1 MGSVIFGIEKG
12 HVKLHLHNFGSITFL
27 LLSWD
32 EESELPLSPAKFL
45 GEAITSPAFPCTP
58 SQFNQ
63 SQSSRFPPITLWKS
77 MLSNGAK
84 IWTTMLSFGL
94 CMQSWLCMEMLTL
107 ITMKSLLPHVVDSII
122 IFLTYLRD
130 RLVYVAKRA
139 CIPRAGGSP
148 KNTRT
153 WLVLHI
159 QFRCSESDSRG
170 SAEGGYSLNS

>member
-1 MGSVIFGIEKG
+1 MKKVNCHLVQPNSLERPSLHQLF
-12 HVKLHLHNFGSITFL
+12 HVHLHS
-27 LLSWD
+27 S
-32 EESELPLSPAKFL
+32 
-45 GEAITSPAFPCTP
+45 TSP
-58 SQFNQ
+58 SQLA
-63 SQSSRFPPITLWKS
+63 SRFPPITLWKS